1 MTHVCYKKIKKH
13 SKKNVDIIQTSIPS
27 DNLNDHFGK
36 YLWFAQTQLF
46 FNWFYYIFSELFFEL
61 AI

>member
-46 FNWFYYIFSELFFEL
+46 FN
-61 AI
+61 